1 MINRWFVSSI
11 NVFVGL
17 FFILSGWLK
26 LNPLEVFKFVI
37 AENLFIKR
45 WMWVEIF
52 SRLLIG
58 IELLLGCMLILHVN
72 IKKTLIATE
81 VFLLI
86 MSLYLVYLLLY
97 AGDTEDCG
105 CMGET
110 FKMSPALSLL
120 KNIVLIGLL
129 WYAYRYSPDEWL
141 GHKKK
146 ISVSAIVILMAF
158 AFPWL
163 YDAPDSLYENPFS
176 EATGYS
182 LQVELLDSFN
192 TGEPAEELKKG
203 KKIVCFFSTSC
214 RFCRYSA
221 KKLSLIQKNFRDT
234 LPIYYVL
241 WGTEDSMQEFWEE
254 TQSYKFPYQ
263 LVEADIF
270 FPLSGNQL
278 PAIYFLENGIV
289 AKKLTYRGLNEQEVI
304 QFLGPSF

>member
-1 MINRWFVSSI
+1 MINHRLVFFV
-11 NVFVGL
+11 NVAVGL
-17 FFILSGWLK
+17 FFLFSAWLK
-26 LNPLEVFKFVI
+26 LNPLEPFKFTL
-37 AENLFIKR
+37 AEHLSIKH

-52 SRLLIG
+52 SRVVIG
-58 IELLLGCMLILHVN
+58 IELLLGCMLILHIN
-72 IKKTLIATE
+72 IKKNLIATGG
-81 VFLLI
+81 FLLV

-97 AGDTEDCG
+97 AGDTKDCG

-141 GHKKK
+141 ARKMK
-146 ISVSAIVILMAF
+146 ISVSVVVILMAF

-176 EATGYS
+176 KERGYS

-192 TGEPAEELKKG
+192 TGESAQELKKG

-214 RFCRYSA
+214 RFCRFSA
-221 KKLSLIQKNFRDT
+221 KKLSLMQRNLQSS

-263 LVEADIF
+263 RVEADIF
-270 FPLSGNQL
+270 FPLSGDQL
-278 PAIYFLENGIV
+278 PAIYFLENGVV
-289 AKKLTYRGLNEQEVI
+289 AKKLTYRGLNEQEVMR
-304 QFLGPSF
+304 FLGPSY